1 MQKSF
6 KEQKDGSFELLLD
19 DQDSGIFFHIPPKCK
34 MEDYN
39 IVIIGQQLVSSS
51 RAHFTLNNRPENMGQ
66 IKINSEA
73 DIHFEN
79 NINIKVNKSLEI
91 GRNNNLVINSYSKA
105 ELYFDELLIT
115 KNTNTEINLVAEG
128 PRKAAVDYRQ
138 IPIAM
143 SSIRNNNFCIFS
155 LGTNIKKFDLANNS
169 STSQD
174 IPFRISVARAD
185 YAIVEGN
192 QVTPTSEDAIIMADV
207 TGGFNLRH
215 AQMTINGKNQIR
227 NDYIPPMDGMFPF
240 TTIRDCAPTFD
251 NSVVETSAISL
262 TVAASSNVV
271 PISFKDEVKL
281 NTERDAKISGQNSL
295 ENIVITCQYESIH
308 LDSNG
313 EIKDSQIEFY
323 TKQDASTYGR
333 TIKGSKF
340 ANAKMTNVI
349 HDLLLDSMKK
359 PVQKISDNKNISLSV
374 RRDIRGID
382 FKNNSGSDNRKRVD
396 IIADSI
402 LASINNVTIKV
413 SGATPTINLSAD
425 AVALEGTNFEVGG
438 VLDITNNGVDTLG
451 GSKLAIAN
459 GTISQVMGDVAHAKS
474 SHLTVDCDYLN
485 IHSNVRLKISG
496 NNEIICKGGRV
507 DFEGGNHSLMESKVI
522 APKDTELTINTLS
535 MQDDALL
542 EVTETKNGKCNIKS
556 VVFSGGQ
563 MRDAKGG
570 MIDAV
575 LSNNA
580 KVDNIT
586 FGDSSYFWFG
596 TSYFSADKGKYEA
609 KNITLKENAS
619 LLVKNNKPDDA
630 YMKIED
636 VIVSGNCQIDGS
648 LAANIKNS
656 VLNKADIFF
665 TEKQGNIDI
674 VNTIFEGKNS
684 IEGISS
690 IVDSSI
696 ENSTIVGN
704 GDKIEAFMLRNIK
717 NFAKALEE
725 KKLAENKD
733 QNNKIT
739 TKWEPL

>member
-1 MQKSF
+1 MDKNIIFKKENDRYKLFFIEAKKELDMGVSF
-6 KEQKDGSFELLLD
+6 IADQNIEDYPISVTEFIDGQICHYKPCKNVVIKLLNPPEKTKYIAISKDANLDFNSDFVLGIENSLVISQNKKTSIFYKPNDEGENLLVFRDLAISGNDNFYLYLTDSNTDRSLD
-19 DQDSGIFFHIPPKCK
+19 D
-34 MEDYN
+34 
-39 IVIIGQQLVSSS
+39 
-51 RAHFTLNNRPENMGQ
+51 
-66 IKINSEA
+66 
-73 DIHFEN
+73 
-79 NINIKVNKSLEI
+79 
-91 GRNNNLVINSYSKA
+91 
-105 ELYFDELLIT
+105 LL
-115 KNTNTEINLVAEG
+115 
-128 PRKAAVDYRQ
+128 
-138 IPIAM
+138 
-143 SSIRNNNFCIFS
+143 F
-155 LGTNIKKFDLANNS
+155 
-169 STSQD
+169 
-174 IPFRISVARAD
+174 
-185 YAIVEGN
+185 
-192 QVTPTSEDAIIMADV
+192 
-207 TGGFNLRH
+207 
-215 AQMTINGKNQIR
+215 
-227 NDYIPPMDGMFPF
+227 
-240 TTIRDCAPTFD
+240 
-251 NSVVETSAISL
+251 
-262 TVAASSNVV
+262 
-271 PISFKDEVKL
+271 
-281 NTERDAKISGQNSL
+281 
-295 ENIVITCQYESIH
+295 
-308 LDSNG
+308 
-313 EIKDSQIEFY
+313 
-323 TKQDASTYGR
+323 
-333 TIKGSKF
+333 
-340 ANAKMTNVI
+340 
-349 HDLLLDSMKK
+349 DSMKK

-382 FKNNSGSDNRKRVD
+382 FKNNSGSDNKKRVD

-413 SGATPTINLSAD
+413 SGATPTINLGAD
-425 AVALEGTNFEVGG
+425 AVALEGTTFEVGG
-438 VLDITNNGVDTLG
+438 ILDITNNGKDTLG

-459 GTISQVMGDVAHAKS
+459 GTISQVMGDVAHSKS

-485 IHSNVRLKISG
+485 IHSNVKLKISG

-522 APKDTELTINTLS
+522 APKDTELAINTLS

-542 EVTETKNGKCNIKS
+542 EITEAKNGKCNIKS

-580 KVDNIT
+580 KVDSIT

-596 TSYFSADKGKYEA
+596 TSYFSVDSGKYEA

-619 LLVKNNKPDDA
+619 LFVKNNRPDDA

-636 VIVSGNCQIDGS
+636 VIVSGECKIDGN

-656 VLNKADIFF
+656 VLNKASISF
-665 TEKQGNIDI
+665 TEKQGDIDI
-674 VNTIFEGKNS
+674 INTIFEGKNS
-684 IEGISS
+684 IENISS

-704 GDKIEAFMLRNIK
+704 GDKIEAFMMKNIK